1 MCEMLYVNAERLIY
15 LEVYPM
21 NNFCYYSPTKYVFGK
36 GEENNV
42 GTYLTAYAPK
52 KVLVVYGA
60 RARKNPDCWAVYAS
74 L

>member
-1 MCEMLYVNAERLIY
+1 MFFIPIFILVFMCEMLYVNAERLIY

-52 KVLVVYGA
+52 
-60 RARKNPDCWAVYAS
+60 NPECWAVYAS